1 MALPSSSV
9 KMNTEIR
16 FLPPSLRLPLA
27 QILSA
32 EDQWK
37 VLMAAIPRS
46 KEDRTNKYTTDHV
59 RLIEQASQRT
69 GKPGMD
75 ILIDEWGT
83 SGKARP
89 TVEDLLKLCYEED
102 LIRAADFVRNDI
114 LGGDVMFDLNNWQNG
129 SSEGEVTSQISI
141 QNNVIVNKTPPYV
154 NFAVNKNPHEDVTRL
169 VSDSPVDVLRAVI
182 EPTGTRKMV
191 DFRTATQEQLN
202 ECLSSLL
209 ISADDQSIRDIPE
222 DISLIQS
229 TLPQFSYSFLQTI
242 TNNFSN
248 IPYSRGG
255 SRIGEGAFGSVYFGR
270 LSGQLGLENKAIAVK
285 RLNRGTVKVEEQFN
299 YEVEVMGY
307 VEHPNLLRLIA
318 YSNDGDELC
327 LLYPFMENG
336 SLEERLALVTGK
348 PPLLPM
354 QRLKIAYGAS
364 EGIKYLHNSSHT
376 KPLVHRD
383 IKTANIL
390 LDGQLE
396 PKIGDFGLVRLG
408 SGGTDGGMT
417 CMTTTVMG
425 TTAYMAPEAVRG
437 VVSVKMDVFSF
448 GVVLLELLTG
458 LMPWDE
464 NRENTDLITHIQ
476 EVVDSDIHPHLDQ
489 AVPLAEWR
497 QVSPQAIYDQA
508 QACIELRKNKRPFIN
523 SVCEALYSLF

>member
-1 MALPSSSV
+1 MSVTASSV
-9 KMNTEIR
+9 KMKTEIR

-32 EDQWK
+32 DDQWK
-37 VLMAAIPRS
+37 GLMAAIPRS
-46 KEDRTNKYTTDHV
+46 MEDRTNKYTTDHV
-59 RLIEQASQRT
+59 RLIEQASHRT

-83 SGKARP
+83 SGKIRP
-89 TVEDLLKLCYEED
+89 TVEDLLRLCYEQD

-129 SSEGEVTSQISI
+129 SAEDQVRTENFI
-141 QNNVIVNKTPPYV
+141 QNNAIFNKTPPYV
-154 NFAVNKNPHEDVTRL
+154 NFAVNKIPPPHEDVTRV
-169 VSDSPVDVLRAVI
+169 VSDSPIDGPR
-182 EPTGTRKMV
+182 TGTTRKLV

-202 ECLSSLL
+202 DCLSSLL
-209 ISADDQSIRDIPE
+209 ISADDQSIREIPE

-307 VEHPNLLRLIA
+307 VEHPNLLRLLA

-336 SLEERLALVTGK
+336 SLEERLSLVTGK

-390 LDGQLE
+390 LDAQLE

-408 SGGTDGGMT
+408 SGGMDGGMT

-437 VVSVKMDVFSF
+437 VVTVKMDVFSF

-476 EVVDSDIHPHLDQ
+476 EVVDSDIHPHLDK

-497 QVSPQAIYDQA
+497 QVSPQAIFDQA
-508 QACIELRKNKRPFIN
+508 QACIELQKNKRPFIN